1 MNEELYMTMDLYGAD
16 SEFSYQTVWCVTI
29 EDVFTLPSADEY
41 NTEISTDETSWT
53 IEESDSVES
62 ELVSE

>member
-1 MNEELYMTMDLYGAD
+1 MNEELYMMMDLYGAD
-16 SEFSYQTVWCVTI
+16 SAFSYQTVWCVTI

-41 NTEISTDETSWT
+41 HTEISMAETSWT
-53 IEESDSVES
+53 TEESAAES